1 MRVLPVSASLYE
13 AGPTLAIMTVFAVP
27 PRLSCNSF
35 VKIEFRYGTN
45 GLPVVNAEITF
56 PNAARDKLM
65 LQASRVRSAVVI
77 FVFACRVDWALGRIY
92 NARHGKAT
100 YNAFAACQIDKPEY
114 TPADTGMLLA
124 FTVVVIVASRFC

>member
-1 MRVLPVSASLYE
+1 MWSRKSAMLGSLAVAMYLL
-13 AGPTLAIMTVFAVP
+13 GLTL
-27 PRLSCNSF
+27 RNSQL
-35 VKIEFRYGTN
+35 VTI
-45 GLPVVNAEITF
+45 
-56 PNAARDKLM
+56 
-65 LQASRVRSAVVI
+65 AVVI